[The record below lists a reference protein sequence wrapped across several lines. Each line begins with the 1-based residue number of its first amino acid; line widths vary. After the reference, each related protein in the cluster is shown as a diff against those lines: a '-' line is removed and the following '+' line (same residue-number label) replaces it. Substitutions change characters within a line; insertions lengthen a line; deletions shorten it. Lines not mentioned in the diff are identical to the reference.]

1 MAYSFIII
9 GLEQGLNQYFW
20 GANCQIL
27 GWLEQK
33 VVLLDWKPRVVWF
46 GWENDKSSHSW
57 FFYQFITKYG
67 WKGEWGIRN

>member
-33 VVLLDWKPRVVWF
+33 FVLLDWNYGWF
-46 GWENDKSSHSW
+46 GWENDKSSHSC
-57 FFYQFITKYG
+57 FFYLLITKYG
-67 WKGEWGIRN
+67 WKGECDIRN